1 VTSRSPEKT
10 VEHRLRALT
19 RRREWLRKRIAA
31 SADLGSMSFD
41 RAEMTALNLAI
52 HLIETHPEAAAEAAL
67 DLKRTKSA

>member
-19 RRREWLRKRIAA
+19 RRREWLKNRIAA
-31 SADLGSMSFD
+31 SKDRASMSFD
-41 RAEMTALNLAI
+41 RAEFTALNFAI
-52 HLIETHPEAAAEAAL
+52 HLIETHPDAAAEAAM